1 MKVWPVKHSPL
12 LRQPERFIARSE
24 LQALIRNVT
33 QNLVNIK
40 DESGQF
46 LLRLDDGRVIDT
58 KGWAGW
64 EWTHGV
70 GLYGIYQYY
79 QQTGDIEMR
88 DIIDRW
94 FADRFAEGATT
105 KNVNTMAPFLTLAYR
120 FEETGRMAYLP
131 WLESWAEW
139 AMHEM
144 PRTEQGGMQHMTL
157 AEENHQQMWDDT
169 LMMTVLPLA
178 KIGKLLNRPQ
188 YVEEATYQFLLHVQ
202 NLMDRETGLWFHGW
216 NYEGRHNF
224 ARARWA
230 RGNSWLTMVIP
241 DFLELVDLPEG
252 KNLVGTFTQPHLVLC
267 DTQALDTLS
276 PAVLAEGWA
285 EIIKYGMIRSRE
297 LLDFLR
303 EKPAGENLD
312 WVIAQCLTIKRD
324 VVAADERDNAVRQ
337 VLNFGHTIGHAIERC
352 GHYAIY
358 HGEGVAMGMAIMTRA
373 CVKQG
378 RCPAECWT
386 VLEELLDK
394 YHLPKTCDMDPA
406 DLLAAARA
414 DKKRRGN
421 AITLIQPERLG
432 NCVLYK
438 TDYDELARVLE
449 VGMAL

>member
-12 LRQPERFIARSE
+12 LCQSERFIARSE

-139 AMHEM
+139 AMYEM

-178 KIGKLLNRPQ
+178 KIGKLLHRPQ

-252 KNLVGTFTQPHLVLC
+252 
-267 DTQALDTLS
+267 
-276 PAVLAEGWA
+276 
-285 EIIKYGMIRSRE
+285 
-297 LLDFLR
+297 
-303 EKPAGENLD
+303 
-312 WVIAQCLTIKRD
+312 
-324 VVAADERDNAVRQ
+324 NAVRRYLMT
-337 VLNFGHTIGHAIERC
+337 VLDAQIAALAKCQDDSGLWHTLLDDPHSYPEASATAGFAYGILKAVRKRYVGQ
-352 GHYAIY
+352 HYA
-358 HGEGVAMGMAIMTRA
+358 GVAEKAIRGIVQNISPQGELLQTSFGTGMGADLDFYRQIPLTSMPYGQAMAILCLTEYLR
-373 CVKQG
+373 
-378 RCPAECWT
+378 
-386 VLEELLDK
+386 K
-394 YHLPKTCDMDPA
+394 YF
-406 DLLAAARA
+406 
-414 DKKRRGN
+414 
-421 AITLIQPERLG
+421 
-432 NCVLYK
+432 
-438 TDYDELARVLE
+438 
-449 VGMAL
+449 

>member
-216 NYEGRHNF
+216 NYEG
-224 ARARWA
+224 
-230 RGNSWLTMVIP
+230 G
-241 DFLELVDLPEG
+241 
-252 KNLVGTFTQPHLVLC
+252 
-267 DTQALDTLS
+267 
-276 PAVLAEGWA
+276 
-285 EIIKYGMIRSRE
+285 
-297 LLDFLR
+297 
-303 EKPAGENLD
+303 
-312 WVIAQCLTIKRD
+312 
-324 VVAADERDNAVRQ
+324 
-337 VLNFGHTIGHAIERC
+337 
-352 GHYAIY
+352 
-358 HGEGVAMGMAIMTRA
+358 
-373 CVKQG
+373 
-378 RCPAECWT
+378 
-386 VLEELLDK
+386 
-394 YHLPKTCDMDPA
+394 
-406 DLLAAARA
+406 
-414 DKKRRGN
+414 
-421 AITLIQPERLG
+421 ITLPG
-432 NCVLYK
+432 
-438 TDYDELARVLE
+438 RV
-449 VGMAL
+449 GRGATAGSPW

>member
-178 KIGKLLNRPQ
+178 KIGKLLNRPLRPRRPP
-188 YVEEATYQFLLHVQ
+188 ALP
-202 NLMDRETGLWFHGW
+202 TGFSKRCASVTSGSTTPGW
-216 NYEGRHNF
+216 LKKRF
-224 ARARWA
+224 AGLCRIFRR
-230 RGNSWLTMVIP
+230 RGSCCR
-241 DFLELVDLPEG
+241 
-252 KNLVGTFTQPHLVLC
+252 PHL
-267 DTQALDTLS
+267 A
-276 PAVLAEGWA
+276 PGWGQTSTFIA
-285 EIIKYGMIRSRE
+285 RSR
-297 LLDFLR
+297 L
-303 EKPAGENLD
+303 P
-312 WVIAQCLTIKRD
+312 QCPT
-324 VVAADERDNAVRQ
+324 VRRWRSF
-337 VLNFGHTIGHAIERC
+337 V
-352 GHYAIY
+352 
-358 HGEGVAMGMAIMTRA
+358 
-373 CVKQG
+373 
-378 RCPAECWT
+378 
-386 VLEELLDK
+386 
-394 YHLPKTCDMDPA
+394 
-406 DLLAAARA
+406 
-414 DKKRRGN
+414 
-421 AITLIQPERLG
+421 
-432 NCVLYK
+432 
-438 TDYDELARVLE
+438 
-449 VGMAL
+449 